1 MTLSDLWRTANHQN
15 VGNQS
20 AANVNPYIAS
30 NAFSPSISSYISTQ
44 SSNYSLEQ
52 MICMRMGV
60 REGALLPF
68 DCLKAH
74 RCSDKVVV
82 FIVCKDQPVMI
93 EDDHGL
99 FPSDALVTKLRLML
113 G

>member
-1 MTLSDLWRTANHQN
+1 MTLSDLWRTAN
-15 VGNQS
+15 NQS
-20 AANVNPYIAS
+20 NLVTESTINSYVNASPYMS
-30 NAFSPSISSYISTQ
+30 THISTQ
-44 SSNYSLEQ
+44 SPSYYSLEQ
-52 MICMRMGV
+52 MICMRMSI
-60 REGALLPF
+60 REGRKLPF

-82 FIVCKDQPVMI
+82 FIVHKDQPVMI

-113 G
+113 E